1 MSFDVVLPTVITL
14 VTVVIV
20 LLYQKFETRMASLF
34 EEKEFQIRDV
44 VFLVITMGIMV
55 TIIVFVP
62 QQAIQVLFLAA
73 YSFVLFLFAYTAAEK
88 WYLAVVPPA
97 IFIALYLYFWNI
109 WLLNIFAI
117 VFAISV
123 SIYLGGLFSWRT
135 VLVFAGLITVMDVIQ
150 VFGTGF
156 MGEAA
161 GKAVALQLPVLVQV
175 PTFPREGGIGLGLGD
190 IFLGGLLSIQAM
202 QKYDRKA
209 GLVSALL
216 LGLAFF
222 VFEMLLFYYEFA
234 RFFPA
239 TLVVVAGWLLGLGVY
254 RFARRADGS

>member
-1 MSFDVVLPTVITL
+1 MLFDLVLPTIICL

-20 LLYQKFETRMASLF
+20 LLYRRFETRMKSLF
-34 EEKEFQIRDV
+34 EEKELQIRDV
-44 VFLVITMGIMV
+44 ISLVVAMGIMV

-62 QQAIQVLFLAA
+62 QQALQVLFLAA
-73 YSFVLFLFAYTAAEK
+73 YSFVLFLFAYTAAER
-88 WYLAVVPPA
+88 WYLAVLPP
-97 IFIALYLYFWNI
+97 IVFIALYLYFWNI

-117 VFAISV
+117 TFAISV

-161 GKAVALQLPVLVQV
+161 GKAIALRLPVLIQV
-175 PTFPREGGIGLGLGD
+175 PTFPREGAIGLGLGD
-190 IFLGGLLSIQAM
+190 IFLGGLLAIQTM

-209 GLVSALL
+209 GIVSAVL
-216 LGLAFF
+216 LGFAFF
-222 VFEMLLFYYEFA
+222 IFEMFLFYYEFA

-254 RFARRADGS
+254 RLARRVTSS

>member
-1 MSFDVVLPTVITL
+1 MSFDIVLPTVISL

-20 LLYQKFETRMASLF
+20 LLYQKFESRMESLF

-44 VFLVITMGIMV
+44 VLLVVAMGVMV

-109 WLLNIFAI
+109 WLLNTFAIIFAVSI
-117 VFAISV
+117 

-135 VLVFAGLITVMDVIQ
+135 VLAFAGLITVMDVIQ

-161 GKAVALQLPVLVQV
+161 DKAITLRLPVLIQV
-175 PTFPREGGIGLGLGD
+175 PTFPRAGGIGLGLGD

-202 QKYDRKA
+202 RKYGRKA
-209 GLVSALL
+209 GVVSAMF
-216 LGLAFF
+216 LGFAFF
-222 VFEMLLFYYEFA
+222 IFEILLFYYEFA

-239 TLVVVAGWLLGLGVY
+239 TLVVVAGWLLGLGLY
-254 RFARRADGS
+254 RLAGREKGS